1 MGGDRL
7 SVSVLPA
14 NRVDTGEREGGK
26 CSSSVLLP
34 RYNGTEKVKLLPIAG
49 GKEKGKHTCEK

>member
-14 NRVDTGEREGGK
+14 NRIDRVEREGGK

-34 RYNGTEKVKLLPIAG
+34 RYNGPGKVKPLPIEG
-49 GKEKGKHTCEK
+49 L